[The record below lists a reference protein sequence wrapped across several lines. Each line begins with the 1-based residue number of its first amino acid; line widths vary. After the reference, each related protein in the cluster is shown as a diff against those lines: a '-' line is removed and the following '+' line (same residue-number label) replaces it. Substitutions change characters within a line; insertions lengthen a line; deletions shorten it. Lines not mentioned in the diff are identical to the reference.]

1 MKKKDKFPALMKFIA
16 HKDRA
21 INKKEK
27 KNEYPGN
34 IEDSIRTYNRNLI
47 DPCDYLQPQIRNIM
61 CNIFKRQEEI

>member
-34 IEDSIRTYNRNLI
+34 IEDSIRTYNRKFDLACGSGKTFCER
-47 DPCDYLQPQIRNIM
+47 DV
-61 CNIFKRQEEI
+61 

>member
-1 MKKKDKFPALMKFIA
+1 MKFIA

-47 DPCDYLQPQIRNIM
+47 WPADQGRHSVNVMFELRPRI
-61 CNIFKRQEEI
+61 